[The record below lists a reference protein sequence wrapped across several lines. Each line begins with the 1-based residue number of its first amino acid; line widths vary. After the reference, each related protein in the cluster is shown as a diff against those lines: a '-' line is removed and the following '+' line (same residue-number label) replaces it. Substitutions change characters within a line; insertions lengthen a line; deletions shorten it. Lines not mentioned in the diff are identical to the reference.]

1 VQAQR
6 IELRPSR
13 ERRLA
18 NRIPS
23 NLVGGNP
30 NVHPVIMKN
39 GGTSGFG
46 NVIAIN
52 PTKDAA
58 IFIGMN
64 QVGADPAEKGVEILR
79 RLP

>member
-1 VQAQR
+1 MSTLISPRVFCLGKR
-6 IELRPSR
+6 ICVAVST
-13 ERRLA
+13 
-18 NRIPS
+18 
-23 NLVGGNP
+23 P

-46 NVIAIN
+46 NVIAIS

-64 QVGADPAEKGVEILR
+64 QIGADPAEKGVEILR